1 MDSEKY
7 VFHST
12 LCGAIAGIILNS
24 LLIPTLGA
32 SGAAISTVSAEA
44 TVLIVQLIQ
53 LRKLRIKVIALTE
66 IAKILASTIFAS
78 IVAYFVSGSL
88 TGIISSLVI
97 SCLTFGLVYLGF
109 LLLSKEKALM
119 LIIRGRME

>member
-1 MDSEKY
+1 MDREKY

-32 SGAAISTVSAEA
+32 SGAAISTVAAEA
-44 TVLIVQLIQ
+44 IVLIAQLIQ
-53 LRKLRIKVIALTE
+53 VRKLRGKIIALSDL
-66 IAKILASTIFAS
+66 IKILTSTALASC
-78 IVAYFVSGSL
+78 VAYFAVNSF
-88 TGIISSLVI
+88 TGIFSRLLV
-97 SCLTFGLVYLGF
+97 SCLSFALVYLGL